1 MARIYLNKD
10 NCKITKTDLYIVKLE
25 MSDGTVYEDL
35 EPKRLFPHTDLDH
48 YIAVIDEREKEIAM
62 IKDIDDLDKD
72 SKKAVLE
79 CFENIYMIPKISAI
93 VNVQDKFGALK
104 IVATTDRGEVE
115 FRIRNRHSDI
125 KMMRSTHR
133 VLFRDS
139 NDNRYEIPDFSEL
152 DKRSQKLL
160 FSYI

>member
-1 MARIYLNKD
+1 MARIYLSKD
-10 NCKITKTDLYIVKLE
+10 NCKITQTDLYLVKLE
-25 MSDGTVYEDL
+25 LSDGTVHENL

-48 YIAVIDEREKEIAM
+48 YIAIIDEDEKEIAM
-62 IKDIDDLDKD
+62 IKDISDLEKD
-72 SKKAVLE
+72 SKKAILD
-79 CFENIYMIPKISAI
+79 CFESIYMIPKITAI

-104 IVATTDRGEVE
+104 IIASTDRGDVE

-125 KMMRSTHR
+125 KMMRRTHR
-133 VLFRDS
+133 VLIRDA
-139 NDNRYEIPDFSEL
+139 NDNRYEIPDFSAM